1 MSERRFNLSALAVRE
16 RAVTLFLICLIS
28 LAGLVSFFK
37 LGRAEDPAFT
47 VKVMT
52 IVTAWP
58 GATAQEMHDQ
68 VAEKI
73 EKRMQELR
81 WYDRTETYTRPGL
94 AFTTLTLLDSTP
106 PSEVQEQFYQARKKI
121 GDVANDLPSGVIG
134 PMVNDEYADVTFAL
148 FALKAKGE
156 PQRLLVRDAE
166 TLRQRLLHVPGVKKV
181 DIIGEQAERIYIQL
195 SHDRLATLGVSPQ
208 DVFAALN
215 GQNALT
221 PAGSVE
227 TRGPEIFIRVDGAF
241 DKLQKIRDTPIVA
254 QGRTLKLSD
263 IATVE
268 RGYEDPSTFLIRNNG
283 EPALLLGIVMRDGW
297 NGLDLGKALD
307 HEVGAINTG
316 LPLGMSLTKVTDQS
330 VNISSA
336 VDEFMVKFFAAL
348 LVVML
353 VSFVSMGWRVGL
365 VVAAAVPLTL
375 AVVFVVMAATGKNFD
390 RITLGSLILALG
402 LLVDDAIIAI
412 EMMVVK
418 MEEGYDRVAA
428 SAYAWSHTA
437 APMLAGTLV
446 TAVGFMP
453 NGFARSTAGEYTSN
467 MFWIVGIALI
477 ASWVIAVAFTPYL
490 GVKMLPDFKKFEGG
504 HDAIYDTPRYNRF
517 RQLLTRVIARKWLV
531 AGSVVGLFV
540 LAILGM
546 AIVKKQFFPISDR
559 PEVLIEV
566 QMPYGTS
573 ISQTSATTSK
583 VEAWLAGQ
591 KEARI
596 VTAYV
601 GQGAP
606 RFYLAMGPELP
617 DPSFAKIVVRTDSQE
632 EREALKARLRKV
644 IADGLAPEAR
654 VRVTQLVFGPYS
666 PFPVAYRIT
675 GPDPDTLRG
684 IATDVQRVMTGSPMM
699 RTVNADW
706 GTRAPTMHFTLQQDR
721 LQAVGLTSGAVA
733 QQLQFLLTGGACHGG
748 ARGYPNRAG
757 DRAFGRR
764 YAARPGAARR
774 LHARRRERPAHSAVA
789 GRQGRRANGGAD
801 HALARSR
808 ADRHGARRHRRRLA
822 AARRI
827 GRDHEGAATDRRQ
840 AAERLPDRAGRLH
853 RGIGQGDRG
862 DAAAVPDH
870 AGDHARHHHLP
881 GALDLRDGDGVPDEP
896 ARVDRRGADADP
908 VRAAVRHQRAG
919 RAHCVVG
926 DPDAQHADPDRADPS
941 ERTRGA
947 GPVPCGRRSD
957 RAAGPPGHPDRD
969 GGRAR
974 VHSAHPFG
982 VLGNACIHADRRHV
996 RRHGPHA
1003 GVPARDVCDLV
1014 SNPARPCSRFAPRRT
1029 YAVACLTDACTRA
1042 RRARLISPRSSYRR
1056 KQPCRSPPLSW

>member
-1 MSERRFNLSALAVRE
+1 VSEGRFNLSALAVRE
-16 RAVTLFLICLIS
+16 RSITLFLICLIS

-52 IVTAWP
+52 IITAWP
-58 GATAQEMHDQ
+58 GATAQEMQDQ

-121 GDVANDLPSGVIG
+121 SDETGNLPPGVIG

-181 DIIGEQAERIYIQL
+181 DIIGEQAERIYVEF

-227 TRGPEIFIRVDGAF
+227 TRGPEVFIRLDGAF
-241 DKLQKIRDTPIVA
+241 DALQKIRDTPVVA

-263 IATVE
+263 IATVT
-268 RGYEDPSTFLIRNNG
+268 RGYEDPATFLIRNNG
-283 EPALLLGIVMRDGW
+283 EPALLLGVVMRDGW
-297 NGLDLGKALD
+297 NGLDLGQALD
-307 HEVGAINTG
+307 REVGAINAG
-316 LPLGMSLTKVTDQS
+316 LPLGMSLTKVTDQA

-375 AVVFVVMAATGKNFD
+375 AVVFLVMLATGKNFD

-418 MEEGYDRVAA
+418 MEEGYSRVAA

-437 APMLAGTLV
+437 APMLSGTLV

-477 ASWVIAVAFTPYL
+477 ASWVVAVVFTPYL
-490 GVKMLPDFKKFEGG
+490 GVKMLPDFRKVAGG
-504 HDAIYDTPRYNRF
+504 HDALYDTPRYNRF
-517 RQLLTRVIARKWLV
+517 RQLLERVITRKWLV

-540 LAILGM
+540 LAVLGM

-559 PEVLIEV
+559 PEVLVEV

-573 ISQTSATTSK
+573 IAQTSAATAK
-583 VEAWLAGQ
+583 VEGWLARQ

-606 RFYLAMGPELP
+606 RFYFSMGPELP
-617 DPSFAKIVVRTDSQE
+617 DPSFAKIVVRTDNQD
-632 EREALKARLRKV
+632 EREALKQRLRRAIV
-644 IADGLAPEAR
+644 DGLAPEAR
-654 VRVTQLVFGPYS
+654 LRVTQLVFGPYS
-666 PFPVAYRIT
+666 PFPVAYRVT
-675 GPDPDTLRG
+675 GPDPDKLRG
-684 IATDVQRVMTGSPMM
+684 IAAQVQQVMDASPMM
-699 RTVNADW
+699 RTVNTDW
-706 GTRAPTMHFTLQQDR
+706 GTRTPTLHFTLQQDR
-721 LQAVGLTSGAVA
+721 LQAVGLTSSAVA
-733 QQLQFLLTGGACHGG
+733 QQLQFLLTGVPVTVVREDIRTVQVI
-748 ARGYPNRAG
+748 ARSAG
-757 DRAFGRR
+757 DVRLDPARIGDFTLAGANGQRIPLSQVGKIDVRMEEPIMRRRDRMPTITVRGDIADGLQPPDVSTAITRQLQPIMDRLPGGYRIEQAGSIEESDKATTAMLPIFPIMLAVTLLIIILQVRSISAMVMVFLTSPLGLIGVVPTLILFRQPFGINALVGLIALSGIVMRNTLILIGQIHQNEQAGLDPFHAVIEATVQR
-764 YAARPGAARR
+764 ARPVI
-774 LHARRRERPAHSAVA
+774 LT
-789 GRQGRRANGGAD
+789 
-801 HALARSR
+801 ALA
-808 ADRHGARRHRRRLA
+808 AILA
-822 AARRI
+822 FIPLTHSVFWGTLAYTLIGGTFAGTILTLVFLPAMYSIWFRI
-827 GRDHEGAATDRRQ
+827 RPGDTTD
-840 AAERLPDRAGRLH
+840 LH
-853 RGIGQGDRG
+853 RG
-862 DAAAVPDH
+862 
-870 AGDHARHHHLP
+870 
-881 GALDLRDGDGVPDEP
+881 
-896 ARVDRRGADADP
+896 
-908 VRAAVRHQRAG
+908 RHQQ
-919 RAHCVVG
+919 
-926 DPDAQHADPDRADPS
+926 AQSAKEMPQ
-941 ERTRGA
+941 E
-947 GPVPCGRRSD
+947 VL
-957 RAAGPPGHPDRD
+957 AAR
-969 GGRAR
+969 
-974 VHSAHPFG
+974 
-982 VLGNACIHADRRHV
+982 
-996 RRHGPHA
+996 
-1003 GVPARDVCDLV
+1003 
-1014 SNPARPCSRFAPRRT
+1014 
-1029 YAVACLTDACTRA
+1029 
-1042 RRARLISPRSSYRR
+1042 
-1056 KQPCRSPPLSW
+1056 Q